1 MQSLST
7 PETPPEVSTPIP
19 KARVSTEPDFNS
31 PPRPIAEFVGL
42 PDFPRCAVGAYVD
55 IGGFAGIVADIVNNS
70 IKVRSP
76 EGISQSFNFNRLRML
91 YGPPPAKV
99 EPLVASPEP
108 ERPRERPQSFEQ
120 QSERPTERATERV
133 PERIVERPSE
143 RFERVVKKEEPA
155 PRPVPRREVVS
166 EPDFSQPVKLINVLA
181 GRADFPKCALG
192 EHVEIVGY
200 SGVVVEIVNQSL
212 KVLSIEGTTRSY
224 NAQALKKL
232 HGGG

>member
-7 PETPPEVSTPIP
+7 SETPPAVSTPIP
-19 KARVSTEPDFNS
+19 KPPVSTEPDFS
-31 PPRPIAEFVGL
+31 GTPKPIADFAGL

-91 YGPPPAKV
+91 YGPPAPKV
-99 EPLVASPEP
+99 EALVAGPEP
-108 ERPRERPQSFEQ
+108 ERPRERPLPV
-120 QSERPTERATERV
+120 ERPAERPSEPVIERV
-133 PERIVERPSE
+133 PERVPERASG
-143 RFERVVKKEEPA
+143 KEEPA
-155 PRPVPRREVVS
+155 PRPVPRREVVA
-166 EPDFSQPVKLINVLA
+166 EPDFSQPVKLIRELA

-192 EHVEIVGY
+192 GHVEIVGY

-212 KVLSIEGTTRSY
+212 KVLSLEGTTRSY
-224 NAQALKKL
+224 NAMALKKL

>member
-7 PETPPEVSTPIP
+7 SETPPAVSTPIP
-19 KARVSTEPDFNS
+19 KPPVSTEPDFS
-31 PPRPIAEFVGL
+31 GTPRPIAEFVGL
-42 PDFPRCAVGAYVD
+42 PDFPRCTVGAYVD

-99 EPLVASPEP
+99 EPLVATPEP
-108 ERPRERPQSFEQ
+108 ERPRERPQPV
-120 QSERPTERATERV
+120 ERPTERVAERATER
-133 PERIVERPSE
+133 PSERGE
-143 RFERVVKKEEPA
+143 RFERVVEKEEPA
-155 PRPVPRREVVS
+155 PRPVPRREVVA
-166 EPDFSQPVKLINVLA
+166 EPDFSQPVKLISVLA

-212 KVLSIEGTTRSY
+212 KVLSLEGTTRSY
-224 NAQALKKL
+224 NAMALKKL

>member
-7 PETPPEVSTPIP
+7 PETPPAVSTPQP
-19 KARVSTEPDFNS
+19 KPPVSTEPDFS
-31 PPRPIAEFVGL
+31 GTPRPIAEFVGL

-91 YGPPPAKV
+91 YGPPAPKV
-99 EPLVASPEP
+99 EPLVVAPEP
-108 ERPRERPQSFEQ
+108 ERPRERPQPVVEHAVEPR
-120 QSERPTERATERV
+120 SERPV
-133 PERIVERPSE
+133 
-143 RFERVVKKEEPA
+143 ERVVEKAEPA
-155 PRPVPRREVVS
+155 PRPVPKREVIHD
-166 EPDFSQPVKLINVLA
+166 PDFSKPVKLISEIA
-181 GRADFPKCALG
+181 GRADFPRCALG

-200 SGVVVEIVNQSL
+200 TGVVVEIVNQSL
-212 KVLSIEGTTRSY
+212 KVFAIEGTTRSY
-224 NAQALKKL
+224 NAMALKKL

>member
-1 MQSLST
+1 MQSPRT
-7 PETPPEVSTPIP
+7 TEPPPEVSAPIP
-19 KARVSTEPDFNS
+19 IPTVSTEPDFS
-31 PPRPIAEFVGL
+31 ATPKPIADFAGL

-91 YGPPPAKV
+91 YGPAAPKM

-108 ERPRERPQSFEQ
+108 ERPPERPRAVERVI
-120 QSERPTERATERV
+120 ERPV
-133 PERIVERPSE
+133 
-143 RFERVVKKEEPA
+143 ERVVKKEEPA
-155 PRPVPRREVVS
+155 PRPVPKREIIE
-166 EPDFSQPVKLINVLA
+166 EPDFSQPVKLIRDLA
-181 GRADFPKCALG
+181 CRADFPKCALG

-200 SGVVVEIVNQSL
+200 TGVVIEIVNQSL
-212 KVLSIEGTTRSY
+212 KVLSLEGATRSY
-224 NAQALKKL
+224 NAMALKKL

>member
-7 PETPPEVSTPIP
+7 SETPPAVSTPIP
-19 KARVSTEPDFNS
+19 KPPVSTEPDFS
-31 PPRPIAEFVGL
+31 GTPRPIAEFVGL
-42 PDFPRCAVGAYVD
+42 PDFPRCTVGAYVD

-91 YGPPPAKV
+91 YGPPAPKV

-108 ERPRERPQSFEQ
+108 ERPRERPQPVERQ
-120 QSERPTERATERV
+120 IERPTERVAERTTER
-133 PERIVERPSE
+133 PGERVERV
-143 RFERVVKKEEPA
+143 ERVVKKEEPA
-155 PRPVPRREVVS
+155 QRPVPRREVVA
-166 EPDFSQPVKLINVLA
+166 EPDFSQPVKLISVLA

-212 KVLSIEGTTRSY
+212 KVLSLEGATRSY
-224 NAQALKKL
+224 NAMALKKL